1 MVKWGDVCTF
11 GFLYSAGP
19 VGRPGDGSG
28 GVQKAKSRKKRTESP
43 RITKSTHGPQP
54 MHHATAAGKKVQVKV
69 RPWPTHSPQPMHH
82 VTAAGRIDCLE
93 PVFVQALSRST
104 ICPESVHRSSRSS
117 LCPDFVLS
125 GVAINMMNPDPK
137 FVQLLSGCRV
147 SRWRMKKMRSRDC
160 PKFVF
165 WMEGENEVK
174 N

>member
-1 MVKWGDVCTF
+1 M
-11 GFLYSAGP
+11 
-19 VGRPGDGSG
+19 
-28 GVQKAKSRKKRTESP
+28 
-43 RITKSTHGPQP
+43 
-54 MHHATAAGKKVQVKV
+54 
-69 RPWPTHSPQPMHH
+69 RPWPTRSPQPMHH
-82 VTAAGRIDCLE
+82 VTAAGKIDCLE
-93 PVFVQALSRST
+93 PVFVLALSRST

-125 GVAINMMNPDPK
+125 GVAINMMNPDPM

-174 N
+174 NWTKTRFGEGIFWTLSGYEDNSRTKTGPCWTLIRQTLDKDKHKPEVRQILDRGWTNSGHET